1 MRPVLGVTRSEEEDS
16 GPGSRRHHSIDAQ
29 LDLTQHEYEK
39 CLQASNALLAHI
51 ADNQLF
57 VLVLWNYEEYCAV
70 LSDSLNAYRQ
80 KDLDYFDRRPVYL
93 NVNSCLLNYL
103 ASVRTYLD
111 YTETRIKR
119 RYGEESERWRGFKR
133 QCSDAYDASF
143 SYRFLYRLRN
153 YAQHCGLPINRI
165 RFKVQPTEEDPNQ
178 PDYSLWVGIVRDELL
193 QAFDW
198 GNLEEEIAALPSEFE
213 INPLL
218 DEMTSQLDNINN
230 SLAAEELPALTEHA
244 NYIKATLARI
254 SYKHEDGDPCI
265 FELAETEGGDID
277 WTHLAMRR
285 IPVEIADA
293 IIEGNIEDISRT
305 ITVCTI

>member
-16 GPGSRRHHSIDAQ
+16 GPGSRRQHSIDAR

-39 CLQASNALLAHI
+39 CLQASSALRAHI

-57 VLVLWNYEEYCAV
+57 LLVIWNYEEYYAV
-70 LSDSLNAYRQ
+70 LSNASNAHRQ
-80 KDLDYFDRRPVYL
+80 KDLDYFDRRPVHLNINARFLSYL
-93 NVNSCLLNYL
+93 S
-103 ASVRTYLD
+103 SVRTYLD

-119 RYGEESERWRGFKR
+119 KYGEESDIWMVF
-133 QCSDAYDASF
+133 QCLCTEAYDGSF

-153 YAQHCGLPINRI
+153 YAQHCGLPIDGI
-165 RFKVQPTEEDPNQ
+165 RFKVEPSEEDPNQ
-178 PDYSLWVGIVRDELL
+178 PYYSLWIGINRDELL

-198 GNLEEEIAALPSEFE
+198 GNLEQEIAALPTEFP
-213 INPLL
+213 INPML
-218 DEMTSQLDNINN
+218 DEMTN
-230 SLAAEELPALTEHA
+230 SLHDINCRLGAEELPTLTEHA
-244 NYIKATLARI
+244 NHIKATLARI